1 MRIGPALRRA
11 YFFAVHCDLG
21 FAMDFSD
28 EGILISAKPLGEANT
43 VAELL
48 TAKHGRHLGLVRG
61 GRSRRMRPLMQLG
74 NRLRVTWRARLADH
88 LGGYNVELLEPNA
101 ARVLDDQA
109 ALAAIGSLT
118 ALAKLLPERD
128 PHTELYYGALQVLQ
142 ALDDA
147 GLWPALL
154 VRWEMMLLQDL
165 GFGLDLSECAATGTD
180 ADLVYVSPKSGR
192 AVSRDAGQPYC
203 DRLLK
208 LPRFLLEVDDSPA
221 PADILAGFGLTGHFL
236 ERDVLAPQ
244 GLTLPQ
250 SRERLIA
257 LLARAKVAAS

>member
-1 MRIGPALRRA
+1 
-11 YFFAVHCDLG
+11 
-21 FAMDFSD
+21 MDFTD

-48 TAKHGRHLGLVRG
+48 TAMHGRHLGLVRG

-74 NRLRVTWRARLADH
+74 NRLSATWRARLADH
-88 LGGYNVELLEPNA
+88 LGGYNVELLEPTA

-118 ALAKLLPERD
+118 ALARLLPERD
-128 PHTELYYGALQVLQ
+128 PHPQLYHEALEVLQ
-142 ALDDA
+142 ALDNA
-147 GLWPALL
+147 NLWPALL

-208 LPRFLLEVDDSPA
+208 LPRFLLEDGPA
-221 PADILAGFGLTGHFL
+221 HSQGDILAGFGLTGHFL
-236 ERDVLAPQ
+236 ERNVLAPQ

-250 SRERLIA
+250 ARERLIT
-257 LLARAKVAAS
+257 LLAPRKPQCLEPTLPMR

>member
-1 MRIGPALRRA
+1 
-11 YFFAVHCDLG
+11 
-21 FAMDFSD
+21 MDFTD

-48 TAKHGRHLGLVRG
+48 TAKHGRHFGLVRG
-61 GRSRRMRPLMQLG
+61 GRSQRMRPLMQLG
-74 NRLRVTWRARLADH
+74 NVLSVTWRARLADH
-88 LGGYNVELLEPNA
+88 LGGFNVELLEPYA

-109 ALAAIGSLT
+109 PLAALGSLT

-128 PHTELYYGALQVLQ
+128 PHPQLYHGALEVLQ

-147 GLWPALL
+147 SIWPALL

-180 ADLVYVSPKSGR
+180 AALVFVSPKSGR
-192 AVSRDAGQPYC
+192 GVSRDAGQPYC

-208 LPRFLLEVDDSPA
+208 LPRFLLEDDPSP
-221 PADILAGFGLTGHFL
+221 PRPDILAGFALTGHFL

-250 SRERLIA
+250 PRERLIG
-257 LLARAKVAAS
+257 LLARAGAAAS

>member
-1 MRIGPALRRA
+1 
-11 YFFAVHCDLG
+11 
-21 FAMDFSD
+21 MDFSD

-43 VAELL
+43 IAELL
-48 TAKHGRHLGLVRG
+48 TARHGRHLGLVRG

-74 NRLRVTWRARLADH
+74 NVLSVTWRARLADH
-88 LGGYNVELLEPNA
+88 LGGYNLELIEPYA

-118 ALAKLLPERD
+118 GLAKQLPERD
-128 PHTELYYGALQVLQ
+128 PHPQLYRGALEVLQ
-142 ALDDA
+142 ALADA
-147 GLWPALL
+147 NVWPALL

-180 ADLVYVSPKSGR
+180 ADLIYVSPRSGR
-192 AVSRDAGQPYC
+192 AVSRDAGQPFC

-208 LPRFLLEVDDSPA
+208 LPRFLLEDDASPA
-221 PADILAGFGLTGHFL
+221 PSDILAGFALTGHFL

-244 GLTLPQ
+244 GLASPAART
-250 SRERLIA
+250 RLIE
-257 LLARAKVAAS
+257 LLARSQLGVMPAKAGIQ

>member
-1 MRIGPALRRA
+1 
-11 YFFAVHCDLG
+11 
-21 FAMDFSD
+21 MDFSD

-48 TAKHGRHLGLVRG
+48 TARHGRHLGLVRG

-74 NRLRVTWRARLADH
+74 NVLSVTWRARLADH
-88 LGGYNVELLEPNA
+88 LGGYNLELIEPYA

-118 ALAKLLPERD
+118 GLTKQLPERD
-128 PHTELYYGALQVLQ
+128 PHPQLYRGALEVLQ

-147 GLWPALL
+147 NVWPALL

-180 ADLVYVSPKSGR
+180 ADLIYVSPRSGR
-192 AVSRDAGQPYC
+192 AVSRDAGQPFC

-208 LPRFLLEVDDSPA
+208 LPRFLLEDDASPA
-221 PADILAGFGLTGHFL
+221 PSDILAGFALTGHFL

-244 GLTLPQ
+244 GLASPAART
-250 SRERLIA
+250 RLIE
-257 LLARAKVAAS
+257 LLARSQLGVMPAKAGIQ

>member
-1 MRIGPALRRA
+1 
-11 YFFAVHCDLG
+11 
-21 FAMDFSD
+21 MDFTD

-74 NRLRVTWRARLADH
+74 NVLSVTWRARLADH
-88 LGGYNVELLEPNA
+88 LGGFNVELLEPYA
-101 ARVLDDQA
+101 ARALDDQA

-128 PHTELYYGALQVLQ
+128 PHPQLYHGACEVLQ
-142 ALDDA
+142 MLNDVSV
-147 GLWPALL
+147 WPTLL
-154 VRWEMMLLQDL
+154 VRWELLLLQDL
-165 GFGLDLSECAATGTD
+165 GFGLELSECAATETD
-180 ADLVYVSPKSGR
+180 ADLVFVSPKSGR
-192 AVSRDAGQPYC
+192 AISRDAGQPYC

-208 LPRFLLEVDDSPA
+208 LPRFLLEDGPA
-221 PADILAGFGLTGHFL
+221 PSPADILAGFALTGHFL

-250 SRERLIA
+250 ARERLIA
-257 LLARAKVAAS
+257 LLARQASTASHPARSARHPPHQGEG